1 MTDNYLA
8 HYGILG
14 QKWGV
19 RRYQNV
25 DGSLTPEGRSHYGY
39 KKVNTSDRYIGEGKP
54 GYNVTAKDIKR
65 NMDKMT
71 DKELQNAINRLNNQ
85 ERIEQ
90 LSKDPTL
97 SDYVKKGREQAA
109 LIVGTIGTFTA
120 LAAILNKTFN

>member
-1 MTDNYLA
+1 MSELY
-8 HYGILG
+8 HHGILG

-19 RRYQNV
+19 RRYQNS

-39 KKVNTSDRYIGEGKP
+39 KKTNTSDRYIGEGKP
-54 GYNVTAKDIKR
+54 GHNVTAKDIKR

-85 ERIEQ
+85 ERIDQ
-90 LSKDPTL
+90 LSKDSTL
-97 SDYVKKGREQAA
+97 SDYVKKGRDQAA

-120 LAAILNKTFN
+120 LASILNKTFK